1 MTPIWKDFTVVLG
14 SADSIAY
21 TIETDGVA
29 IYSGIAV
36 KRPGDTLTRATINN
50 ICAAYLHQTLPTLTL
65 QGASTAPYVKTF
77 DVKASGQLITSIEF
91 VMDYSYDY
99 GLLGYAHSLSDPVD
113 GVIDYRMPL
122 LRTNAEDSYTVQR
135 YEADDTGGALQQ
147 RAYDESFDIFRPQ
160 AERTLADVAGNYVEH
175 FTNADINAGFDWV
188 GANEVTRYVVRD
200 TCARYAL
207 YYVNAF
213 GGWDALVMQG
223 TPKHSED
230 IKRYNVQK
238 SYDNSESR
246 ARGLHNYTNEIT
258 PKWALK
264 TALLTDE
271 QGARMHHLLGSTMVY
286 LYDIETAEV
295 LPVVITDNSIE
306 YKTFKNNNRQRA
318 QYTINVQLAAER
330 LRR

>member
-21 TIETDGVA
+21 TIETDGAA

-99 GLLGYAHSLSDPVD
+99 GLLGHAHSLSDPVD

-122 LRTNAEDSYTVQR
+122 LRTNADSSYLIYRKNVITNQGYNSSLSDAV
-135 YEADDTGGALQQ
+135 
-147 RAYDESFDIFRPQ
+147 
-160 AERTLADVAGNYVEH
+160 GNYVRITGTKDLN
-175 FTNADINAGFDWV
+175 FDITYEGTSD
-188 GANEVTRYVVRD
+188 VTRYSVRD

-271 QGARMHHLLGSTMVY
+271 QGARMFHLLGSTMVY

-295 LPVVITDNSIE
+295 FPVVITDNSIE

-330 LRR
+330 LRK

>member
-65 QGASTAPYVKTF
+65 QGASAAPYVKTF
-77 DVKASGQLITSIEF
+77 DVKASGQLITSVEF

-99 GLLGYAHSLSDPVD
+99 GLLGYAHSLADPVD

-122 LRTNAEDSYTVQR
+122 LRTNAEDSYIVHR
-135 YEADDTGGALQQ
+135 RNVITGQGYNASLSD
-147 RAYDESFDIFRPQ
+147 AS
-160 AERTLADVAGNYVEH
+160 GNYVRITGTQDLN
-175 FTNADINAGFDWV
+175 FDITYEGTSD
-188 GANEVTRYVVRD
+188 VTSYSVRD
-200 TCARYAL
+200 TCAKYAL

-223 TPKHSED
+223 TPKRSED

-246 ARGLHNYTNEIT
+246 ARGLQNYANEIT

-271 QGARMHHLLGSTMVY
+271 QSARMHHLLGSTMVY

-330 LRR
+330 LRK

>member
-21 TIETDGVA
+21 TIETDGVV

-65 QGASTAPYVKTF
+65 QGASAAPYVKTF

-99 GLLGYAHSLSDPVD
+99 GLLGHAHSLSDPVD

-122 LRTNAEDSYTVQR
+122 LRTNADSSYLIYRKNVITNQGYNSSLSDAV
-135 YEADDTGGALQQ
+135 
-147 RAYDESFDIFRPQ
+147 
-160 AERTLADVAGNYVEH
+160 GNYVRITGTKDLN
-175 FTNADINAGFDWV
+175 FDITFEGTSD
-188 GANEVTRYVVRD
+188 VTRYSVRD
-200 TCARYAL
+200 TCAKYAL

-271 QGARMHHLLGSTMVY
+271 QSARMHHLLGSTMVY

>member
-50 ICAAYLHQTLPTLTL
+50 ICAAYLHQSLPTLTL
-65 QGASTAPYVKTF
+65 QGVSTAPYVKTF
-77 DVKASGQLITSIEF
+77 DVKASGQLVTSIEF

-122 LRTNAEDSYTVQR
+122 LRTNAESSYMVHRKNVITNQGYNSSLSDAV
-135 YEADDTGGALQQ
+135 
-147 RAYDESFDIFRPQ
+147 
-160 AERTLADVAGNYVEH
+160 GNYVRITGTKDLN
-175 FTNADINAGFDWV
+175 FDITYEGTSD
-188 GANEVTRYVVRD
+188 VTRYSVRI
-200 TCARYAL
+200 TCAKYAL

-238 SYDNSESR
+238 SYANSESR
-246 ARGLHNYTNEIT
+246 ARGLHNYASEIS

-271 QGARMHHLLGSTMVY
+271 QSARMHHLLGSTMVY
-286 LYDIETAEV
+286 LYDIETAEA

>member
-21 TIETDGVA
+21 TIETDGVV

-65 QGASTAPYVKTF
+65 QGASAAPYVKTF

-99 GLLGYAHSLSDPVD
+99 GLLGHAHSLSDPVD

-122 LRTNAEDSYTVQR
+122 LRTNAESSYLIYRKNVITNQGYNSSLSDAV
-135 YEADDTGGALQQ
+135 
-147 RAYDESFDIFRPQ
+147 
-160 AERTLADVAGNYVEH
+160 GNYVRITGTKDLN
-175 FTNADINAGFDWV
+175 FDITFEGTSD
-188 GANEVTRYVVRD
+188 VTRYSVRD
-200 TCARYAL
+200 TCAKYAL

-271 QGARMHHLLGSTMVY
+271 QSARMHHLLGSTMVY

>member
-50 ICAAYLHQTLPTLTL
+50 ICAAYLHQSLPTLTL
-65 QGASTAPYVKTF
+65 QGASAAPYVKTF
-77 DVKASGQLITSIEF
+77 DVKASGQLVTSIEF

-99 GLLGYAHSLSDPVD
+99 GLLGHAHSLSDPVD

-122 LRTNAEDSYTVQR
+122 LRTNAESSYLVHR
-135 YEADDTGGALQQ
+135 KNVITGQ
-147 RAYDESFDIFRPQ
+147 AYNASLSDAS
-160 AERTLADVAGNYVEH
+160 GNYVRITGTKDLNFDLTYEG
-175 FTNADINAGFDWV
+175 GFDI
-188 GANEVTRYVVRD
+188 TRYSVRD
-200 TCARYAL
+200 TCAKYAL

-246 ARGLHNYTNEIT
+246 ARGLHNYANEIT

-271 QGARMHHLLGSTMVY
+271 QSARMHHLLGSTMVY
-286 LYDIETAEV
+286 LYDIEISEV
-295 LPVVITDNSIE
+295 LPVVITDSNIE

>member
-50 ICAAYLHQTLPTLTL
+50 ICAAYLHQTLPILTL
-65 QGASTAPYVKTF
+65 QGVSTAPYVKRF

-113 GVIDYRMPL
+113 NVIDYRMPL
-122 LRTNAEDSYTVQR
+122 LRTNYTEGYRFRRV
-135 YEADDTGGALQQ
+135 DLTTGQSFVGAISGN
-147 RAYDESFDIFRPQ
+147 AK
-160 AERTLADVAGNYVEH
+160 GNYVRLVNTYIDND
-175 FTNADINAGFDWV
+175 FTFASADDVDI
-188 GANEVTRYVVRD
+188 TTYYIRD
-200 TCARYAL
+200 TCAKYAL

-223 TPKHSED
+223 TPKRSDD

-246 ARGLHNYTNEIT
+246 ARGLQNYANEIT

-271 QGARMHHLLGSTMVY
+271 QSARMFHLLGSTMVY
-286 LYDIETAEV
+286 LYDIEMAEV

-330 LRR
+330 LRK

>member
-21 TIETDGVA
+21 TIETDGAA

-99 GLLGYAHSLSDPVD
+99 GLLGHAHSLSDPVD

-122 LRTNAEDSYTVQR
+122 LRTNADSSYLIYRKNVITNQGYNSSLSDAV
-135 YEADDTGGALQQ
+135 
-147 RAYDESFDIFRPQ
+147 
-160 AERTLADVAGNYVEH
+160 GNYVRITGTKDLN
-175 FTNADINAGFDWV
+175 FDITFEGTSD
-188 GANEVTRYVVRD
+188 VTRYSVRD
-200 TCARYAL
+200 TCAKYAL

-258 PKWALK
+258 SKWALK

-271 QGARMHHLLGSTMVY
+271 QSARMHHLLGSTMVY
-286 LYDIETAEV
+286 LYDIETTEV
-295 LPVVITDNSIE
+295 LPVVLTDNSIE

>member
-65 QGASTAPYVKTF
+65 QGTSTAPYVKTF

-91 VMDYSYDY
+91 VMDYSYDH
-99 GLLGYAHSLSDPVD
+99 GLLGHAHSLSDPVD

-122 LRTNAEDSYTVQR
+122 LRTNAESSYLIHRKNVITNQGYNSSLSDAV
-135 YEADDTGGALQQ
+135 
-147 RAYDESFDIFRPQ
+147 
-160 AERTLADVAGNYVEH
+160 GNYVRITGAKDLN
-175 FTNADINAGFDWV
+175 FDITYEGGFD
-188 GANEVTRYVVRD
+188 VTRYSVRD

-223 TPKHSED
+223 TPKRSED

-238 SYDNSESR
+238 SYDNIESR

-271 QGARMHHLLGSTMVY
+271 QSARMHHLLGSTMVY

-295 LPVVITDNSIE
+295 FPVVITDNSIE

-330 LRR
+330 LRK

>member
-77 DVKASGQLITSIEF
+77 DVKASGQLVTSIEF

-99 GLLGYAHSLSDPVD
+99 GLLGHAHSLSDPVD

-122 LRTNAEDSYTVQR
+122 LRTNAESSYMVHR
-135 YEADDTGGALQQ
+135 RNIITGQ
-147 RAYDESFDIFRPQ
+147 AYNASLSD
-160 AERTLADVAGNYVEH
+160 AKGNYVRITGTKDLN
-175 FTNADINAGFDWV
+175 FDITYEGTSD
-188 GANEVTRYVVRD
+188 VTRYSVRD

-246 ARGLHNYTNEIT
+246 ARGLQNYANEIT

-271 QGARMHHLLGSTMVY
+271 QSARMHHLLGSTMVY

-295 LPVVITDNSIE
+295 LPVVITDSNID

>member
-14 SADSIAY
+14 NADSIAY

-50 ICAAYLHQTLPTLTL
+50 ICAAYLHQSLPTLTL

-77 DVKASGQLITSIEF
+77 DVKASGQLITSVEF

-99 GLLGYAHSLSDPVD
+99 GLLGHAHSLSDPVD

-122 LRTNAEDSYTVQR
+122 LRTNAEDSYMVHRRNVT
-135 YEADDTGGALQQ
+135 TGQ
-147 RAYDESFDIFRPQ
+147 AYNASLSD
-160 AERTLADVAGNYVEH
+160 AKGNYVRITGTKDLN
-175 FTNADINAGFDWV
+175 FDITYEGTSD
-188 GANEVTRYVVRD
+188 VTRYSVRD
-200 TCARYAL
+200 TCAKYAL

-223 TPKHSED
+223 TPKRSDD

-246 ARGLHNYTNEIT
+246 ARGLQNYANEIT

-264 TALLTDE
+264 TPLLTDE
-271 QGARMHHLLGSTMVY
+271 QSARMHHLLGSTMVY

-306 YKTFKNNNRQRA
+306 YKTFKNNNRQRV

>member
-65 QGASTAPYVKTF
+65 QGASAAPYVKTF
-77 DVKASGQLITSIEF
+77 DVKASGQLVTSIEF

-99 GLLGYAHSLSDPVD
+99 GLLGHAHSLSDPVD

-122 LRTNAEDSYTVQR
+122 LRTNAEDSYMVHRRNVT
-135 YEADDTGGALQQ
+135 TGQ
-147 RAYDESFDIFRPQ
+147 AYNASLSD
-160 AERTLADVAGNYVEH
+160 AKGNYVRITGTKDLN
-175 FTNADINAGFDWV
+175 FDITYEGTSD
-188 GANEVTRYVVRD
+188 VTRYSVRD
-200 TCARYAL
+200 TCAKYAL
-207 YYVNAF
+207 YYVNTF

-223 TPKHSED
+223 TPKRSDD

-246 ARGLHNYTNEIT
+246 ARGLQNYANEIT

-271 QGARMHHLLGSTMVY
+271 QSARMHHLFGSTMVY
-286 LYDIETAEV
+286 LYDIEKAEA

>member
-65 QGASTAPYVKTF
+65 QGASAAPYVKTF

-99 GLLGYAHSLSDPVD
+99 GLLGHAHSLSDPVD

-122 LRTNAEDSYTVQR
+122 LRTNADSSYLVHRKNVITNQGYNSSLSDAV
-135 YEADDTGGALQQ
+135 
-147 RAYDESFDIFRPQ
+147 
-160 AERTLADVAGNYVEH
+160 GNYVRITGTKDLN
-175 FTNADINAGFDWV
+175 FDITYEGTSD
-188 GANEVTRYVVRD
+188 VTRYSVRD

-246 ARGLHNYTNEIT
+246 ARGLHNYANEIT

-271 QGARMHHLLGSTMVY
+271 QSARMHHLLGSTMVY

>member
-36 KRPGDTLTRATINN
+36 KRPGDTLTRVTINN
-50 ICAAYLHQTLPTLTL
+50 ICAAYLHQSLPTLTV
-65 QGASTAPYVKTF
+65 QGASAAPYVKTF

-99 GLLGYAHSLSDPVD
+99 GLLGHAHSLSDPVD

-122 LRTNAEDSYTVQR
+122 LRTNAEDSYIVQR
-135 YEADDTGGALQQ
+135 RNFITGQTYNASL
-147 RAYDESFDIFRPQ
+147 S
-160 AERTLADVAGNYVEH
+160 DVNGNYVRTTGTKDLN
-175 FTNADINAGFDWV
+175 FDITFEGTSD
-188 GANEVTRYVVRD
+188 VTRYSVRD
-200 TCARYAL
+200 TCAKYAL

-223 TPKHSED
+223 TPKRID
-230 IKRYNVQK
+230 NIKRYDVQK

-246 ARGLHNYTNEIT
+246 ARGLHNYANEMT

-271 QGARMHHLLGSTMVY
+271 QSARMHHLLGSTMVY
-286 LYDIETAEV
+286 LYDIETAET
-295 LPVVITDNSIE
+295 LPVVLTDSNIE

>member
-65 QGASTAPYVKTF
+65 QAASTAPYVKTF

-99 GLLGYAHSLSDPVD
+99 GLLGHAHSLSDPVD

-122 LRTNAEDSYTVQR
+122 LRTNAVDSYLIYRKNVITNEDYLSSLSDAV
-135 YEADDTGGALQQ
+135 
-147 RAYDESFDIFRPQ
+147 
-160 AERTLADVAGNYVEH
+160 GNYVSITGTKDLN
-175 FTNADINAGFDWV
+175 FDITYEGKSD
-188 GANEVTRYVVRD
+188 VTRYSVRD
-200 TCARYAL
+200 TCAKYAL

-238 SYDNSESR
+238 SYDNSENR

-271 QGARMHHLLGSTMVY
+271 QSARMHHLLGSTMVY

-295 LPVVITDNSIE
+295 LPVVLTDNSIE

-330 LRR
+330 LRK